1 MNDII
6 YWIWFLGLEKI
17 STKQKNMLLEQFI
30 SPELIFSLSRKN
42 LEKTKILDKNK
53 LDYFEQSKILKRA
66 QNSLHFM
73 AANNIHLI
81 TRNDQ
86 QFPEMLKNIYMP
98 PLALFAK
105 GDLSLLNTPVKI
117 GIVGS
122 RKPTISGAK
131 YAKLFAKSLSAVGV
145 TIISG
150 LATGIDGNS
159 HWGSLSELGR
169 TIGVLGTGIDICY
182 PQNNQKL
189 FDLMAQKALIITEFN
204 LGEKPLSYH
213 FPLRNRII
221 SGLSKGVLVI
231 EARKK
236 SGSLITVNH
245 ALDQGK
251 NVYVIPG
258 DIGEASWA
266 GGNHLLKEGAKL
278 VTEPKDILEDYIV
291 CDQLETESEE
301 KVIQLRKKPV
311 TVDQQLLY
319 ELINKGYRTIDELVT
334 YSNLPVNI
342 VNSVLTMM
350 EIEEIIA
357 IKYGNILLI

>member
-1 MNDII
+1 MNNII
-6 YWIWFLGLEKI
+6 YWIWFLGLKKI
-17 STKQKNMLLEQFI
+17 STKQKNMLFEQFL
-30 SPELIFSLSRKN
+30 SPELIFSLNRKT
-42 LEKTKILDKNK
+42 LEKTKILDKSK
-53 LDYFEQSKILKRA
+53 LDYFEQNKILNHA
-66 QNSLHFM
+66 QNSLQFM
-73 AANNIHLI
+73 LKHNIHLI

-105 GDLSLLNTPVKI
+105 GDLSLLNAPIKI

-122 RKPTISGAK
+122 RKPTVSGAK
-131 YAKLFAKSLSAVGV
+131 YAKLFAKSLSAVGI

-150 LATGIDGNS
+150 LATGIDSNS
-159 HWGSLSELGR
+159 HWGSLPELGR
-169 TIGVLGTGIDICY
+169 TIGVLGTGIDMCY
-182 PQNNQKL
+182 PQTNQRL
-189 FDLMAQKALIITEFN
+189 FDLMAKKALIITEFN

-221 SGLSKGVLVI
+221 SGLSEGILVI
-231 EARKK
+231 EAGKK

-258 DIGEASWA
+258 DISEASWA

-291 CDQLETESEE
+291 CNQSKAASEE
-301 KVIQLRKKPV
+301 TVIQLRKKPI
-311 TVDQQLLY
+311 TVDQQLLF

-342 VNSVLTMM
+342 VNSILTMM
-350 EIEEIIA
+350 EIEEIIT